1 MRSGVP
7 EHRND
12 SFEPIGRALKKATHA
27 LRDAEVDHMVGGSVA
42 VWARGGP
49 ESSHDLD
56 LMIKEEDVDAALG
69 ALGSAGF
76 RTETPPEEW
85 LVKAYDDGGTL
96 VDLIH
101 YARDLPI
108 TDDVLERADPITVLG
123 VTVKVMALEDILA
136 TKLLALGEHALDY
149 EAILQTARSLREQV
163 PWDRL
168 RARTEESPYARAFFT
183 LAEGLGLTETVEVVS

>member
-1 MRSGVP
+1 MPGAMQ
-7 EHRND
+7 HRND
-12 SFEPIGRALKKATHA
+12 SFAPIGHALKKATHA
-27 LRDAEVDHMVGGSVA
+27 LRDAGVRHMVGGSVA

-56 LMIKEEDVDAALG
+56 LMIREEDVDAAHA
-69 ALGSAGF
+69 ALEAAGF

-85 LVKAYDDGGTL
+85 LVKAYDGDTL

-108 TDDVLERADPITVLG
+108 TDEVLDRADAITVLG
-123 VTVKVMALEDILA
+123 VTVDVMSLEDILA
-136 TKLLALGEHALDY
+136 TKLMALGEHALDY

-168 RARTEESPYARAFFT
+168 RDRTADSPYARAFFT
-183 LAEGLGLTETVEVVS
+183 LAEGLGLTDETRVTA

>member
-1 MRSGVP
+1 MQ
-7 EHRND
+7 HRNE
-12 SFEPIGRALKKATHA
+12 SFEPIGHALKKATHA
-27 LRDAEVDHMVGGSVA
+27 LRDADVRHVVGGSVA

-56 LMIKEEDVDAALG
+56 LMIREDDVEAALK
-69 ALGSAGF
+69 ALEEAGF
-76 RTETPPEEW
+76 RTERPPEEW
-85 LVKAYDDGGTL
+85 LVKAWDGDTL

-101 YARDLPI
+101 EARDLPI
-108 TDDVLERADPITVLG
+108 TDEVLDRADQITVLG
-123 VTVKVMALEDILA
+123 VTVGVMALEDILA

-168 RARTEESPYARAFFT
+168 RERTQHSPYARAFFT
-183 LAEGLGLTETVEVVS
+183 LAEGLGLTETVEVVA